1 MSNDL
6 LKGSKKLP
14 VASFI
19 FYLCSH
25 FPAYKISVRPWS
37 PFLGSSVVSGE
48 KLASVMGKAS
58 PLLGVFWCVGLLGF
72 LVYDYAQGSEQ
83 PLSRIAIHRATME
96 LQESASIL
104 ALPTELGLKV
114 THSNFSKKLV
124 YFFVLAI
131 RKLSLF
137 LPG

>member
-14 VASFI
+14 VASFS

-25 FPAYKISVRPWS
+25 LPAYKISVRPWS

-48 KLASVMGKAS
+48 KLASVMA
-58 PLLGVFWCVGLLGF
+58 LLGVFWCVGLLGF

-137 LPG
+137 LPGGDD